1 MIETLSGV
9 RRLYVDAN
17 ILIYLFEE
25 NIAFYERVAVAFGLA
40 QQIGTTL
47 FTNQIT
53 ITECLNG
60 AHRDK
65 NSQLAKLYLD
75 MFSDQNFITVIPIHL
90 KTCVEAARLGAE
102 QRLKTID
109 AIHLASSIA
118 VGCDAFLTNDARFRS
133 NEQIRVVQLSR
144 FLTSN

>member
-25 NIAFYERVAVAFGLA
+25 NIAFHERVAVAFGLA
-40 QQIGTTL
+40 QQLGIKL
-47 FTNQIT
+47 FTSQIT

-65 NSQLAKLYLD
+65 NSELARLYLD
-75 MFSDQNFITVIPIHL
+75 MFSDQNFITVIPIHI

-102 QRLKTID
+102 QGLKTID

-118 VGCDAFLTNDARFRS
+118 VECNAFLTNDARFRS
-133 NEQIRVVQLSR
+133 NKHIQVVQLTQFS
-144 FLTSN
+144 TSN